1 MTDKPQSIHGQF
13 FNVPNQ
19 LTTARLVLSCV
30 VFVLIPFHYYW
41 SAMLVFLVA
50 ASTDW
55 VDGYWARRYGQ
66 VTKLGRVFD
75 PFVDKFIIC
84 GAFILLV
91 AEPGSGIQA
100 WMAVLVVGREMLVTS
115 LRSFIEQSGGDFSAQ
130 MAGKLKMVF
139 QCIAVVAS
147 LLVLTFT
154 PHDPPA
160 WLSVALIV
168 AVWLA
173 MLSTVYSG
181 IGYVLAAAK
190 HFR

>member
-1 MTDKPQSIHGQF
+1 MNDKPQTIHGQF

-19 LTTARLVLSCV
+19 LTTVRLALSCV
-30 VFVLIPFHYYW
+30 VFLLIPLHYHRW
-41 SAMLVFLVA
+41 AIAVFLVA

-130 MAGKLKMVF
+130 MAGKVKMVL
-139 QCIAVVAS
+139 QCIAVVVS
-147 LLVLTFT
+147 LLALTCV
-154 PHDPPA
+154 PPEPPV
-160 WLSVALIV
+160 WLSAALVV

-181 IGYVLAAAK
+181 VGYVVAAARQ
-190 HFR
+190 FR

>member
-1 MTDKPQSIHGQF
+1 MTDKPQSIQGQF

-19 LTTARLVLSCV
+19 LTTARLILSCV

-41 SAMLVFLVA
+41 SAIVVFVVA

-91 AEPGSGIQA
+91 AEPGSGVHA
-100 WMAVLVVGREMLVTS
+100 WMAVVVVGREMLVTS
-115 LRSFIEQSGGDFSAQ
+115 LLLFIV
-130 MAGKLKMVF
+130 MWRIWKWH
-139 QCIAVVAS
+139 I
-147 LLVLTFT
+147 
-154 PHDPPA
+154 
-160 WLSVALIV
+160 SVAMLV
-168 AVWLA
+168 VVPPLAVTSVEQPAMKLDFALA
-173 MLSTVYSG
+173 FHSVGSG
-181 IGYVLAAAK
+181 
-190 HFR
+190 FW